1 MRVFLQLKR
10 DAAGNSKGFGFVRM
24 KDYDAQLR
32 VLAKCHHEIDG
43 RRCEVKIPLSK
54 VSLILFGYRWGREWF
69 GGCLDMI
76 GKRRNMECFTR
87 GT

>member
-1 MRVFLQLKR
+1 
-10 DAAGNSKGFGFVRM
+10 M

-54 VSLILFGYRWGREWF
+54 RPSILRLIIDFLHTLVEFNRCGPCSLRPFYNCVWVHFALNDGRLFP
-69 GGCLDMI
+69 L
-76 GKRRNMECFTR
+76 
-87 GT
+87 